1 MQLKMIS
8 IKMKILYYDKLRRI
22 LSQNKLFLFVDY
34 CSYII
39 FKLHLNIYYENE
51 YKLL

>member
-8 IKMKILYYDKLRRI
+8 IKMKIPYYDKLKGI
-22 LSQNKLFLFVDY
+22 LIQSKLLVDY
-34 CSYII
+34 FSYII
-39 FKLHLNIYYENE
+39 FNLHLNIYYENE